1 MLAEMRVALYSKLDQ
16 LAPAYLVRRRTG
28 DMVAMA
34 THDVEMV
41 EYFFAHTVAPA
52 FVALLVPSTV
62 LVTLSILGWQMA
74 IALIPFLAVVALS
87 PFLLRKRLDKLGSED
102 REALGDLNAFVVD
115 TVQGLGEVLAF
126 QQTATRSKSL
136 CTEYNG
142 TSTPGFLIAT
152 YPARQRCWKSP
163 WD

>member
-1 MLAEMRVALYSKLDQ
+1 
-16 LAPAYLVRRRTG
+16 
-28 DMVAMA
+28 MVTMA

-62 LVTLSILGWQMA
+62 LITLGILGWQMA
-74 IALIPFLAVVALS
+74 LALIPFLAIVAIS

-126 QQTATRSKSL
+126 EQATTRSKS
-136 CTEYNG
+136 
-142 TSTPGFLIAT
+142 FLQ
-152 YPARQRCWKSP
+152 RQRH
-163 WD
+163 